1 MVKNTFGGNKHK
13 SQARKFTTNKP
24 SNKLRIAEVDG
35 EIYCV
40 VTKMLGNSM
49 FYAYGI
55 DDVGRLGH
63 IRGKFSGRGKRD
75 NIVEV
80 GKWVLLGER
89 EWDIK
94 KDRQKTGSDSE
105 IVIKCD
111 LLEVYNDLD
120 KERLKDSVDENWYI
134 LISKHT
140 GTNSKGNENNNT
152 DELFKF
158 TNEREE
164 ESQKILDELANNR
177 LNIIDLKRTT
187 QNPNED
193 ANDWIDIDD
202 I

>member
-13 SQARKFTTNKP
+13 SQARKFTNSKS
-24 SNKLRIAEVDG
+24 SNKLRTAEEEG

-40 VTKMLGNSM
+40 VTKMLGNGM
-49 FYAYGI
+49 FYAHGI
-55 DDVGRLGH
+55 DEVKRLGH

-75 NIVEV
+75 NNVEI

-94 KDRQKTGSDSE
+94 KDKSNKE
-105 IVIKCD
+105 IIKCD

-120 KERLKDSVDENWYI
+120 KERLTDTVDVKWSVLIAED
-134 LISKHT
+134 ISKE
-140 GTNSKGNENNNT
+140 TNK
-152 DELFKF
+152 DELFQF

-177 LNIIDLKRTT
+177 LNVIEFKTINKNTT
-187 QNPNED
+187 EITD
-193 ANDWIDIDD
+193 ANDWINIDD

>member
-94 KDRQKTGSDSE
+94 KDRKKTVSDSE

-134 LISKHT
+134 LISKDT
-140 GTNSKGNENNNT
+140 GTNSKGNEHNNT

-158 TNEREE
+158 TTEREE

-177 LNIIDLKRTT
+177 LNIIDLKRTN
-187 QNPNED
+187 QNTND
-193 ANDWIDIDD
+193 DINDWIDIDD